1 MISTTRFAEALSSQ
15 SGSAL
20 ENRPLV
26 QGVHNV
32 VVPTVGMIVPNWLLV
47 VPRSHTLNFAQQ
59 TSAARLESELMIRN
73 LSHEVAGLDLETV
86 VLEHGPAVVESA
98 VGCGVDH
105 AHLHVLLLQ
114 RGFADALWQRIETDL
129 EAEPEATPLDALH
142 REIDANS
149 AYYLAWRNGSR
160 LLEQP
165 VKAEVS
171 QRFRKLVAQAAGVAD
186 QWDYRIHRFDE
197 NVWQTVTASQ
207 HRRALAA

>member
-1 MISTTRFAEALSSQ
+1 M
-15 SGSAL
+15 
-20 ENRPLV
+20 
-26 QGVHNV
+26 
-32 VVPTVGMIVPNWLLV
+32 
-47 VPRSHTLNFAQQ
+47 
-59 TSAARLESELMIRN
+59 
-73 LSHEVAGLDLETV
+73 
-86 VLEHGPAVVESA
+86 
-98 VGCGVDH
+98 
-105 AHLHVLLLQ
+105 LLLQ